1 MDYYSLFFVISNNK
15 VLNSIAHVYIAIIR
29 GTPLIVQIAI
39 LYFGITSVVVFT
51 PFWAGAIALAIHNG
65 AYITEIFRGSI
76 QSVDRGQMEAARSL
90 GMPYPLA
97 MRRIVLPQAFR
108 QSLPP
113 LGNQFIIGL
122 KDSSLVAYVG
132 MAELWGSGLSIAA
145 GNFQQLD
152 TYIIV
157 GLYYL
162 VLVLLFTYLVNLL
175 ENDYSEKK
183 QTQFKLV
190 QRRKKKSLYKK
201 KQARDGLLF
210 HCNIYQFLLIYFFNT
225 LFFLYMF
232 LTI

>member
-1 MDYYSLFFVISNNK
+1 MFEIFMSTYPTLLKATIVTLQLTLTSLLLGSLIGLLFAFFRISNNK

-51 PFWAGAIALAIHNG
+51 PFWAGSIPLAIHNG

-90 GMPYPLA
+90 GMPYSLA

-108 QSLPP
+108 QSIPP

-132 MAELWGSGLSIAA
+132 LSELWGSGLSIAA

-175 ENDYSEKK
+175 EKRLQRKETNS
-183 QTQFKLV
+183 V
-190 QRRKKKSLYKK
+190 QVSAKKKKEVSL
-201 KQARDGLLF
+201 
-210 HCNIYQFLLIYFFNT
+210 
-225 LFFLYMF
+225 
-232 LTI
+232 

>member
-1 MDYYSLFFVISNNK
+1 MLF
-15 VLNSIAHVYIAIIR
+15 L
-29 GTPLIVQIAI
+29 L
-39 LYFGITSVVVFT
+39 L
-51 PFWAGAIALAIHNG
+51 FWAGAIALAIHNG

-108 QSLPP
+108 QSIPP

-132 MAELWGSGLSIAA
+132 LSELWGSGLSIAA

-175 ENDYSEKK
+175 EKRLQRKETSSIQTVKK
-183 QTQFKLV
+183 ENKRNFSLSKL
-190 QRRKKKSLYKK
+190 
-201 KQARDGLLF
+201 AG
-210 HCNIYQFLLIYFFNT
+210 
-225 LFFLYMF
+225 
-232 LTI
+232 

>member
-1 MDYYSLFFVISNNK
+1 MFEIFMSTYPTLLKATIVTLQLTLTSLVLGSLIGLLFAFFRISNNK

-39 LYFGITSVVVFT
+39 LYFGITSVVVFA

-175 ENDYSEKK
+175 EKRLQRKETNS
-183 QTQFKLV
+183 V
-190 QRRKKKSLYKK
+190 QVSAKKKKEVSL
-201 KQARDGLLF
+201 
-210 HCNIYQFLLIYFFNT
+210 
-225 LFFLYMF
+225 
-232 LTI
+232 

>member
-1 MDYYSLFFVISNNK
+1 MFEIFMSTYPTLLKATIVTLQLTLTSLLLGSLIGLLFAFFRISNNK
-15 VLNSIAHVYIAIIR
+15 ILNSIAHVYIAIIR

-39 LYFGITSVVVFT
+39 LYFGITSIIVFT
-51 PFWAGAIALAIHNG
+51 SFWAGAIALAIHNG

-76 QSVDRGQMEAARSL
+76 QSVDRGQLEAARSL

-132 MAELWGSGLSIAA
+132 LSELWGSGLSIAA
-145 GNFQQLD
+145 SNFQQLD

-162 VLVLLFTYLVNLL
+162 VLVLLFTYFVNLL
-175 ENDYSEKK
+175 EKRLQRKETNSVQFSKK
-183 QTQFKLV
+183 N
-190 QRRKKKSLYKK
+190 KKEVSL
-201 KQARDGLLF
+201 
-210 HCNIYQFLLIYFFNT
+210 
-225 LFFLYMF
+225 
-232 LTI
+232 

>member
-1 MDYYSLFFVISNNK
+1 MFEIFISTYPTLLKATIVTLQLTLTSLVLGSLIGLLFAFFRISNNK
-15 VLNSIAHVYIAIIR
+15 VLNSIAHIYIAIIR

-39 LYFGITSVVVFT
+39 LYFGITSVIVFS

-76 QSVDRGQMEAARSL
+76 QSVDRGQLEAARSL

-97 MRRIVLPQAFR
+97 MRRIILPQAFR
-108 QSLPP
+108 LSLPP

-132 MAELWGSGLSIAA
+132 LSELWGSGLSIA

-157 GLYYL
+157 GVYYL
-162 VLVLLFTYLVNLL
+162 VLVLLFTYFVNLL
-175 ENDYSEKK
+175 EKRLQRKETNSVQFHKK
-183 QTQFKLV
+183 N
-190 QRRKKKSLYKK
+190 KKEVSL
-201 KQARDGLLF
+201 
-210 HCNIYQFLLIYFFNT
+210 
-225 LFFLYMF
+225 
-232 LTI
+232 